1 MWRYKDRSKT
11 ILALN
16 SLMKEKLGDFAF
28 LDRNVLVSL
37 KRLENRM
44 IKPR

>member
-1 MWRYKDRSKT
+1 
-11 ILALN
+11 
-16 SLMKEKLGDFAF
+16 MKEKLGDFAF

-37 KRLENRM
+37 KRVENRM

>member
-1 MWRYKDRSKT
+1 
-11 ILALN
+11 
-16 SLMKEKLGDFAF
+16 MKEKLADFAF
-28 LDRNVLVSL
+28 LDKNVSVSL

>member
-1 MWRYKDRSKT
+1 MWRYIACLKT

-16 SLMKEKLGDFAF
+16 YLMKEKLGDFAF

-37 KRLENRM
+37 KRVENRM

>member
-1 MWRYKDRSKT
+1 MWRYNACLKT